1 MHLRQGLT
9 ELRLEGMGLANANQL
24 RWEYQTQ
31 ELKE

>member
-1 MHLRQGLT
+1 MHLQQVLT
-9 ELRLEGMGLANANQL
+9 ELLLEGMGLANASRL